1 MGEKS
6 LFYSSIRSPNYIIPQ
21 VQTEIIRN
29 NRTTFPRED
38 SLWLLRG
45 TRTAP
50 VRSLRRAAEVIE
62 KNQQFNSLLPEIK
75 VMQRQIQNFIKT
87 GGHYHEPVEMVLQML
102 RILHSQMIFSTLV
115 IFQLSTKQNL
125 PFFYS
130 LHKHIL

>member
-50 VRSLRRAAEVIE
+50 VRSRRRAAEVIE

-75 VMQRQIQNFIKT
+75 VNGLMNNFKKDKT
-87 GGHYHEPVEMVLQML
+87 LCY
-102 RILHSQMIFSTLV
+102 
-115 IFQLSTKQNL
+115 
-125 PFFYS
+125 Y
-130 LHKHIL
+130 

>member
-50 VRSLRRAAEVIE
+50 VRSRRRAAEARGQGHVRGVRE
-62 KNQQFNSLLPEIK
+62 GEVEDDCAEFSRSRQQA
-75 VMQRQIQNFIKT
+75 M
-87 GGHYHEPVEMVLQML
+87 
-102 RILHSQMIFSTLV
+102 SQPMEASPRSDDCQGAV
-115 IFQLSTKQNL
+115 DRR
-125 PFFYS
+125 
-130 LHKHIL
+130 